1 MADKLLNPNSDSGST
16 NLNQNLPSSV
26 NKKMIDASIEQR
38 RIEEEG
44 KKGERGILGRFWGS
58 IEHSSNNI
66 AGLFIVLLL
75 IIGSGYTICMLKS
88 DSCDNH
94 SKVLEFWGMLS
105 PMLTLALGYLFGRG
119 QSNQ

>member
-1 MADKLLNPNSDSGST
+1 MADKLINPNSDSGST

-44 KKGERGILGRFWGS
+44 KKGERGFLGRFWGS

-66 AGLFIVLLL
+66 AGLFIVLLV
-75 IIGSGYTICMLKS
+75 IIGSGYTICMLES
-88 DSCDNH
+88 NSCDSH
-94 SKVLEFWGMLS
+94 SKVLEFWRMLS
-105 PMLTLALGYLFGRG
+105 PMLTLALGKG
-119 QSNQ
+119 QSSQ